1 MNSAWLGFESADK
14 QGTKWSLLFYLQA
27 HNLLQEHV
35 QTDIK
40 WKVSDLISI
49 D

>member
-1 MNSAWLGFESADK
+1 MYTRQTRQK
-14 QGTKWSLLFYLQA
+14 MRTVVYLEEY
-27 HNLLQEHV
+27 NLQQEHV
-35 QTDIK
+35 QADIK